1 MPMLAG
7 HLVFFQ
13 TESANFFIQ
22 RKMTAVGLG
31 RQGSQTVGS
40 GFESV
45 PCQKCLRFIPKIFQ
59 FPKLV
64 KH

>member
-1 MPMLAG
+1 MPVLAG
-7 HLVFFQ
+7 HVVFFQ
-13 TESANFFIQ
+13 TEIAIFFIL
-22 RKMTAVGLG
+22 REMTAVGLG
-31 RQGSQTVGS
+31 RQGFQTVGS